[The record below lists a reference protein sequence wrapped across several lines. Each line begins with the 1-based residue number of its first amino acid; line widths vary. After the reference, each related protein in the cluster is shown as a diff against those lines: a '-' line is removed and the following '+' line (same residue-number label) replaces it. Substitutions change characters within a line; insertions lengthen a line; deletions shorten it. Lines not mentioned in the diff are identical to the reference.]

1 MEALDLLGAR
11 PPPTPPHPS
20 SYQRWGADGPRRGR
34 PPPSG
39 LYRPR
44 PRALSLLG
52 GATLA
57 GGTVVYFSS
66 LETVPYTQRRHAI
79 LISTSMERALGEATF
94 AQIKESAA
102 GKLLPRNHPAVR
114 AVERVGR
121 RLAAVASDGAGG
133 GEVDHMKGL
142 EWEFIVVDEVRG
154 EERKR
159 GRGKGVCLLFG
170 LFDRSHTPLSSPSP
184 SPTTSTP

>member
-11 PPPTPPHPS
+11 PPPTPPPPS

-170 LFDRSHTPLSSPSP
+170 LFDRSHTPLSPPSP